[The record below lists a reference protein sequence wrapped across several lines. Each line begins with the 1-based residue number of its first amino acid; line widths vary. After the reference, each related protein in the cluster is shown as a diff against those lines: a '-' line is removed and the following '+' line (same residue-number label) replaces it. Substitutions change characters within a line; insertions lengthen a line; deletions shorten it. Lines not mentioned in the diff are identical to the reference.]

1 MNNKELISNIAAK
14 MQLPKKEVEE
24 MLDATV
30 SIFVSEL
37 ADGKTIGIHGFGQLE
52 VKKREERISVH
63 PATQVR
69 TLIPPK
75 LVVNFKQSNA
85 LKDKINDLTN
95 HE

>member
-30 SIFVSEL
+30 SVFVSEL

-52 VKKREERISVH
+52 VKKREERFFGCF
-63 PATQVR
+63 
-69 TLIPPK
+69 PK
-75 LVVNFKQSNA
+75 CEIYNRLS
-85 LKDKINDLTN
+85 D
-95 HE
+95 